1 MNSVDPAVNAD
12 AGPSQPRQAD
22 PQTANITVLANRR
35 FPVPPS
41 YYVEFTP
48 ERWKRYQR
56 IRSDGGKSQVP
67 NKGKEK
73 VLGAADGTDALPATL
88 EEQVD
93 QRPQERSDI
102 DDLAIFQ
109 PPRIDWIK
117 REDSWNA
124 FGRVYQ
130 VGGVLDVAAVFADSV
145 LANLEKTKGNDSRRA
160 WDPEFQTAGCRE
172 YVHLRPE

>member
-56 IRSDGGKSQVP
+56 IRSDGGKSQVS

-73 VLGAADGTDALPATL
+73 VLGAADETDALPATV
-88 EEQVD
+88 EEQAD
-93 QRPQERSDI
+93 QRPQERSDV

-117 REDSWNA
+117 RENSWNA

-130 VGGVLDVAAVFADSV
+130 VGG
-145 LANLEKTKGNDSRRA
+145 
-160 WDPEFQTAGCRE
+160 E
-172 YVHLRPE
+172 YLTLRLCILILSSQM

>member
-1 MNSVDPAVNAD
+1 MQREQIRVSAGYEGYEDVEQLDVSVAIVIRICSPSSPRTTMNSVDPAMNAD
-12 AGPSQPRQAD
+12 AGPSQPRPTD

-56 IRSDGGKSQVP
+56 IRSDCGKSQSTS
-67 NKGKEK
+67 KGKEK
-73 VLGAADGTDALPATL
+73 VLGDADETDAMPAA
-88 EEQVD
+88 VD
-93 QRPQERSDI
+93 EWADRRPQERSDI

-117 REDSWNA
+117 REDTWNA
-124 FGRVYQ
+124 FGRLYQ
-130 VGGVLDVAAVFADSV
+130 V
-145 LANLEKTKGNDSRRA
+145 SRDA
-160 WDPEFQTAGCRE
+160 
-172 YVHLRPE
+172 